1 MTEACGDNK
10 TTQWYLKGTEPTEI
24 CPIHSSTS
32 SSTMAINRLEREMM
46 KTGLKLDFEFE
57 RQPLKLNLDFLDGD
71 YSFESSSDSLEE
83 EIDDMEANLVDT
95 NIDYDYNYLMD

>member
-1 MTEACGDNK
+1 MATKK
-10 TTQWYLKGTEPTEI
+10 TTQWYLKGTEPTEM

-57 RQPLKLNLDFLDGD
+57 RQPLKLNLDFLDGNYSN
-71 YSFESSSDSLEE
+71 YSFEGDSDSLEE
-83 EIDDMEANLVDT
+83 KIDDGEANLVDM

>member
-1 MTEACGDNK
+1 
-10 TTQWYLKGTEPTEI
+10 
-24 CPIHSSTS
+24 
-32 SSTMAINRLEREMM
+32 MM

-71 YSFESSSDSLEE
+71 YSFESSSYSLEE
-83 EIDDMEANLVDT
+83 KIDDMEANLVDT